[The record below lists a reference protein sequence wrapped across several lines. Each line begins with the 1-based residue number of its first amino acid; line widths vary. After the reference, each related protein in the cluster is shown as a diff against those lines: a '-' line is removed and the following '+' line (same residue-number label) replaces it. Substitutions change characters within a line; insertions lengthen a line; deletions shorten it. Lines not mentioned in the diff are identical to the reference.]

1 MVTRSVPVR
10 DPPIGDRPAA
20 VHTGS
25 KGPMGVRFADQWREP
40 AIRSH
45 ESVARTRIVEKPS
58 DS

>member
-10 DPPIGDRPAA
+10 DPQTVIGRLPSTLGLRD
-20 VHTGS
+20 
-25 KGPMGVRFADQWREP
+25 PMGVRFADQWREP